1 MPTIEKYLPLIIYAL
16 LFGGL
21 KFSER
26 LVISRPGAS
35 IRKSWGDWTAWL
47 IIVPLWLAFIGPVLE
62 FVIFNRQP
70 RIGEMIAGGVL
81 FAASGLFS
89 IKGYLDLQRGF
100 TQAVELDE
108 TSLVVTGLYHKIR
121 HPISLGNIL
130 FCISCP
136 LFLASGP
143 SWIPALLGVF
153 GFMFRIS
160 VEESFLQQHMPD
172 YAEYKAR
179 TWALIPFIY

>member
-1 MPTIEKYLPLIIYAL
+1 METLIENLPLIIYAL
-16 LFGGL
+16 FFGGL

-26 LVISRPGAS
+26 LVISKPGTT
-35 IRKSWGDWTAWL
+35 IRKSWGDWTVWL
-47 IIVPLWLAFIGPVLE
+47 ILVPLWLAFIGPVLE
-62 FVIFNRQP
+62 FIILDRHPQLW
-70 RIGEMIAGGVL
+70 EMILGGVL

-89 IKGYLDLQRGF
+89 IKGYVDLQRGF
-100 TQAVELDE
+100 TKAVELEE
-108 TSLVVTGLYHKIR
+108 TSLVVTGLYHTLR

-160 VEESFLQQHMPD
+160 IEESFMEQHIPD
-172 YAEYKAR
+172 YADYKAR
-179 TWALIPFIY
+179 TWAMIPFIY

>member
-1 MPTIEKYLPLIIYAL
+1 METFLENLPLVIYAL
-16 LFGGL
+16 FFGGL

-26 LVISRPGAS
+26 LVISKPGNS
-35 IRKSWGDWTAWL
+35 IRKRWGDWTVWL
-47 IIVPLWLAFIGPVLE
+47 ILVPLWLAFIGPVLE
-62 FVIFNRQP
+62 FIILNRRP
-70 RIGEMIAGGVL
+70 TPLEMLLGGVL

-100 TQAVELDE
+100 SKAVELEE
-108 TSLVVTGLYHKIR
+108 TSLVVTGLYHTLR
-121 HPISLGNIL
+121 HPITLGNIL

-153 GFMFRIS
+153 GFIFRIS
-160 VEESFLQQHMPD
+160 VEEVYMEQHIPD